1 MVQIHRALRDPGLR
15 GPKSIRAGFRRVC
28 REYEYRVRTAMQ
40 SIEDGDDLEWNFN
53 AYVIMCASRVF
64 GQSAV
69 QTLIDLIELNDP
81 VLAAFARAF
90 PREEHGALIDRFL
103 ENAPR

>member
-1 MVQIHRALRDPGLR
+1 
-15 GPKSIRAGFRRVC
+15 
-28 REYEYRVRTAMQ
+28 MQ

-69 QTLIDLIELNDP
+69 RSRS
-81 VLAAFARAF
+81 RA
-90 PREEHGALIDRFL
+90 PIGPISC
-103 ENAPR
+103 